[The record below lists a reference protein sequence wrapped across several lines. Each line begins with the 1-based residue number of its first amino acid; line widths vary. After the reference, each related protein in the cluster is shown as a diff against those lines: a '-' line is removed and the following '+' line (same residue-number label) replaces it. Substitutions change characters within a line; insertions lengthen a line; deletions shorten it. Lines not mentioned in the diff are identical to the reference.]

1 MEGVVSRSPFV
12 IQLNDEGTYH
22 LNVQPDAQALMRLA
36 ASAVVFWS
44 RKAIERR
51 GRFHLALSGGSTPK
65 QLYQL
70 LATPEFAQQVFWDRV
85 HVWWGDERD
94 VPADHADSNYK
105 LANDALLSKV
115 PIPPANLH
123 RVRTELGAQQAAA
136 QYETEIGSAF
146 EKLRADETSGAV
158 VDSGGWPSFDLILLG
173 MGDDGHTASLFPHSA
188 ALKEGERLV
197 MAQHVDTLTAMRI
210 TFCAP
215 LINAADV
222 VIFLVSGAG
231 KAPMLKRVLLGEY
244 TPDELPAQ
252 MIAPVGKL
260 FWMTDAAAAAQVAD
274 RPAYPA
280 GELIYRRSA

>member
-1 MEGVVSRSPFV
+1 M
-12 IQLNDEGTYH
+12 QLNDEGTYH
-22 LNVQPDAQALMRLA
+22 LNVQPDAQGLTRLA

-70 LATPEFAQQVFWDRV
+70 LATPEFAQQIFWDRV

-105 LANDALLSKV
+105 MAHDALLGKT
-115 PIPPANLH
+115 PILPAHVH
-123 RVRTELGAQQAAA
+123 RVRTEFGAQQAAA
-136 QYETEIGSAF
+136 QYETEIGFAF
-146 EKLRADETSGAV
+146 ERLRKDEASGAV
-158 VDSGGWPSFDLILLG
+158 VDSGGWPSFDLVLLG
-173 MGDDGHTASLFPHSA
+173 MGDDGHTASLFPCSP

-197 MAQHVDTLTAMRI
+197 MAHHIGSLNATRI

-215 LINAADV
+215 LINAADA
-222 VIFLVSGAG
+222 VIFLVSGAN
-231 KAPMLKRVLLGEY
+231 KAPMLKRVLLGDY
-244 TPDELPAQ
+244 TPDQLPAQ

-260 FWMTDAAAAAQVAD
+260 FWMADAAAAAQVAD
-274 RPAYPA
+274 RPAYPT
-280 GELIYRRSA
+280 GEFIYRRSA